1 MQDLIAKRQLMSG
14 FIFLVSLYFLEKL
27 IIIKDEYNS
36 LKYEYI

>member
-1 MQDLIAKRQLMSG
+1 MSG
-14 FIFLVSLYFLEKL
+14 FIFLVSLYLLEKL